1 MSDDLEL
8 LVGFRSEVPTPDE
21 ATAER
26 VHRLATKPRPRRRR
40 PLFSGLSGRPRIA
53 LTAAVVG
60 LVLVPTAL
68 AFGHRILDLFQG
80 TPAPPAIS
88 FVFTGQNRFAEMAM
102 RAGFAIQFPH
112 VDVSKAHGVIQIETA
127 DGPEELWAAPNDQG
141 GQCSFI
147 DFAEQPPGSSAHNE
161 VTHVAHNSPGAADS
175 TSTVN
180 GLGIGT
186 CDPATPPPS
195 NITLHQFAWT
205 LHPSLVTVTGTVY
218 VDAATVQL
226 TLADGSTTTL
236 PVVERLFL
244 GSFDKRAE
252 VTQVTAYD
260 KAGNRVAHTT
270 P

>member
-8 LVGFRSEVPTPDE
+8 LAGFRSEVPAPDE

-26 VHRLATKPRPRRRR
+26 VYRLATTPRPRWRRL
-40 PLFSGLSGRPRIA
+40 LFSGLSRRPRLA
-53 LTAAVVG
+53 LAIAVVG
-60 LVLVPTAL
+60 VVLVPTAL
-68 AFGHRILDLFQG
+68 AFGGRIIALFQG

-102 RAGFAIQFPH
+102 RAGFATRFPH
-112 VDVSKAHGVIQIETA
+112 VDVSKAHGVIQIQTT
-127 DGPEELWAAPNDQG
+127 DGPEDLWAAPNDQG

-161 VTHVAHNSPGAADS
+161 VTHVAHNGPGAVSS

-180 GLGIGT
+180 GLGFGT

-195 NITLHQFAWT
+195 NITLHQFGWT
-205 LHPSLVTVTGTVY
+205 LHPSLVTATGTVY

-226 TLADGSTTTL
+226 TLADGSTATL

-244 GSFDKRAE
+244 GSFDKGAK
-252 VTQVTAYD
+252 VTHVTAYD
-260 KAGNRVAHTT
+260 KAGNPVAHIT